1 MPVSKQFV
9 DHTLDL
15 LSGVGPVEARA
26 MFGGYGIYF
35 KGGMFALLDD
45 EALFIK
51 VDDTTKLRFENA
63 GCKQW
68 VYPSPK
74 GPMAMGYFSPPDAA
88 MEDAE
93 AMLPWA
99 KLGVE
104 ASARAMA
111 AKAAKARL
119 KPGKVKKA
127 PTKKNART
135 KKR

>member
-9 DHTLDL
+9 DHALDL
-15 LSGVGPVEARA
+15 LSGVGPVQARA
-26 MFGGYGIYF
+26 MFGGHGIYF
-35 KGGMFALLDD
+35 KGAMFALLDD
-45 EALFIK
+45 DALFIK
-51 VDDTTKLRFENA
+51 VDDATKPRFVGA

-74 GPMAMGYFSPPDAA
+74 GPMAMGYFRPPDAA

-111 AKAAKARL
+111 AKAAKARM
-119 KPGKVKKA
+119 KPGK
-127 PTKKNART
+127 TKKKSRA
-135 KKR
+135 KKK